1 MLPVVLLAAAA
12 CFCCLL
18 LLALSYRHKLSR
30 RTLLYAT
37 VAHDQVRSQ
46 PGRKGIELGLRHSF

>member
-1 MLPVVLLAAAA
+1 MQGPAGCASALPDRT
-12 CFCCLL
+12 